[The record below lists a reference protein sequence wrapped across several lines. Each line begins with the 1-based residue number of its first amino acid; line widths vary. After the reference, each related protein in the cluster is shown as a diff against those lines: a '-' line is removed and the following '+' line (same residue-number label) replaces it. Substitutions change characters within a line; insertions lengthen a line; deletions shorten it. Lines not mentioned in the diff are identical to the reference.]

1 MKRRYAIAIAALL
14 LAPAAALGESERWG
28 SFELG
33 AGTYYPDIDS
43 EPGLVPPQ
51 PYQRTFGSSRAW
63 LFRAGLSKALLT
75 RPGALEVGLKTGF
88 FRDSARGFQ
97 KDGAGN
103 VTPQRSVDSTTFNFV
118 PTSVTVTYRLDLL
131 ADQYGIPFAPYARVA
146 FERYNWWG
154 TTEGGSTDTG
164 ATNGWSWSAGIAL
177 QLDFFDRGLARELD
191 MDTGINHTYAFFDVT
206 DTHVDDFGSSSSWD
220 LSDEELS
227 LGFGLMFVF

>member
-1 MKRRYAIAIAALL
+1 VRLARVAAALASLL
-14 LAPAAALGESERWG
+14 LAPTARGESERWG

-33 AGTYYPDIDS
+33 AGMYYPNIDA
-43 EPGLVPPQ
+43 EPGLDPPQ
-51 PYQRTFGSSRAW
+51 PYQRVFGSSRAW
-63 LFRAGLSKALLT
+63 LLRAGLSKALLT
-75 RPGALEVGLKTGF
+75 RPGALEIGLKTGY
-88 FRDSARGFQ
+88 FRDSAKAFQ
-97 KDGAGN
+97 QDSLGAI
-103 VTPQRSVDSTTFNFV
+103 TPRRSADTTAFNFV

-131 ADQYGIPFAPYARVA
+131 ADAYGIPFAPYARVA

-154 TTEGGSTDTG
+154 TTEGGSTEKG

-191 MDTGINHTYAFFDVT
+191 MDSGINHTYAFVDLT